1 MKEAVSSTLL
11 KTIKELQALESLR
24 NFALAG
30 GTNLALRYNHRE
42 SIDIDLFCPEIIG
55 YKGFAKIQKEVQ
67 NFYGKNVFNFIDPTN
82 INDQFTFLRFF
93 IRKKKTII
101 KVDVIQNMKIID
113 PIEIV
118 KGVPLYSIR
127 DIGLFKLMSASSR
140 PAKKD
145 IFDLYYITEEI
156 PLIDLYDQ
164 LKKKYSNFHKAEDR
178 NIFDLDKEETALENP
193 LLLLRF
199 DSNYKVSKDKM
210 MHSHDNVVT
219 VEGAVSW
226 RTASM
231 NWRMRL
237 RNLCDHLNIEFPS
250 AKVQ

>member
-1 MKEAVSSTLL
+1 MKKAVSSTLL
-11 KTIKELQALESLR
+11 NTIKELQALNSLK

-42 SIDIDLFCPEIIG
+42 SIDIDLFCTDIIG
-55 YKGFAKIQKEVQ
+55 FKGFKDAKLEIE
-67 NFYGKNVFNFIDPTN
+67 NFYGENAFNFIDPTA

-93 IRKKKTII
+93 IKKGETII
-101 KVDVIQNMKIID
+101 KVDLLQNMKILD

-118 KGVPLYSIR
+118 MGTRLLSVK

-145 IFDLYYITEEI
+145 IYDLFYITEDVS
-156 PLIDLYDQ
+156 LIELYHQ
-164 LKKKYSNFHKAEDR
+164 LKEKYKRFNSPKDR
-178 NIFDLDKEETALENP
+178 NIFDLDKENSVLDNP
-193 LLLLRF
+193 LLLLRY

-210 MHSHDNVVT
+210 MYSHDNILNI
-219 VEGAVSW
+219 EGTASW
-226 RTASM
+226 PLASM

-237 RNLCDHLNIEFPS
+237 RKLCRHLDIQFPS
-250 AKVQ
+250 ARTR